1 MLSHKMKLM
10 KTFDHGA
17 SKLSRFRSRLDDAIR
32 SKLQPSSKGAV
43 WSRTER
49 MLYDNLEEKLRI
61 IRFQLRREIEDD

>member
-32 SKLQPSSKGAV
+32 SSLQPSLKSAV
-43 WSRTER
+43 WHSTKH
-49 MLYDNLEEKLRI
+49 MLYDSIDGKLRI
-61 IRFQLRREIEDD
+61 TRSQLRAEAGDD